1 LKTTEAIEK
10 HIAQVRACRRCPD
23 VCGPPVFGPAPG
35 SRVLL
40 VGQAPGPRERDLGRP
55 FAYTAGRTLFSW
67 FKRLG
72 WSEEQTRRRIWFSA
86 VIRCFPGRSPRGG
99 DRVPSP
105 EQIENCSDYLTS
117 EIRLLRP
124 RLVIAVGRLAI
135 ERLAGKM
142 PLASAVGRTL
152 RRTIGGVPVRIL
164 PLPHPSGRSTWVNDP
179 ANRRR
184 LERALKL
191 MGKHLGG
198 R

>member
-1 LKTTEAIEK
+1 
-10 HIAQVRACRRCPD
+10 
-23 VCGPPVFGPAPG
+23 
-35 SRVLL
+35 VLL
-40 VGQAPGPRERDLGRP
+40 VGQAPGPRERDSGRP

-67 FKRLG
+67 FARLG
-72 WSEEQTRRRIWFSA
+72 WSEQETRRRVWFSA

-105 EQIENCSDYLTS
+105 PEIENCSAYLVA

-135 ERLAGKM
+135 EQLAGKM
-142 PLASAVGRTL
+142 PLASAVGRTF
-152 RRTIGGVPVRIL
+152 RRTIGGVPVEIL

-191 MGKHLGG
+191 LARYLAGSQPS
-198 R
+198 RRA